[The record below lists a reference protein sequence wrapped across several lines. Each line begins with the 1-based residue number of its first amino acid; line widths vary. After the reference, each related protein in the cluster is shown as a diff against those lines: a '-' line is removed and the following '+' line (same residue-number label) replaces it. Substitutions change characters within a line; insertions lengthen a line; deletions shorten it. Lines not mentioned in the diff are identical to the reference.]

1 MENASKALVIAG
13 AVLLSILL
21 ISIGILIFNSTG
33 TVTDQVKSQSE
44 SMAIQTFN
52 SQFTPYEGSGKT
64 ASEIR
69 SLKSAVN
76 ASNAI
81 NTNNKVTINP
91 PTLTIMNNKKYTVI
105 IEYDP
110 LGSGYIK
117 TIHIS
122 TPATL

>member
-76 ASNAI
+76 AKRYVLNIQTVANVYLKS
-81 NTNNKVTINP
+81 V
-91 PTLTIMNNKKYTVI
+91 KKRASY
-105 IEYDP
+105 P
-110 LGSGYIK
+110 LLMPK
-117 TIHIS
+117 F
-122 TPATL
+122 